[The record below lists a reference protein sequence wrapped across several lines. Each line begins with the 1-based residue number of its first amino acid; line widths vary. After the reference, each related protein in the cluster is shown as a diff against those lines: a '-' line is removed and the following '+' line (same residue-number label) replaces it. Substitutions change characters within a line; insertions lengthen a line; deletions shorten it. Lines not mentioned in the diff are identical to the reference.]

1 MPEGAKEGCW
11 RWLVA
16 GAPVGAN
23 LCQDPEVVKVR
34 RKVVVEGDY
43 LGVVKVPKME
53 RCWRWLVAG
62 APGGANLVQYPE
74 VVNVRRKVV
83 VEGDYLGAV
92 KVPKMVVEDLCPD
105 PEVVKVP
112 RMIL

>member
-16 GAPVGAN
+16 GAPEGAN

-43 LGVVKVPKME
+43 LGVVKVPKM
-53 RCWRWLVAG
+53 
-62 APGGANLVQYPE
+62 GG
-74 VVNVRRKVV
+74 
-83 VEGDYLGAV
+83 
-92 KVPKMVVEDLCPD
+92 EDLCPD
-105 PEVVKVP
+105 PGVVKVP
-112 RMIL
+112 RMVALEGGPCLVSI